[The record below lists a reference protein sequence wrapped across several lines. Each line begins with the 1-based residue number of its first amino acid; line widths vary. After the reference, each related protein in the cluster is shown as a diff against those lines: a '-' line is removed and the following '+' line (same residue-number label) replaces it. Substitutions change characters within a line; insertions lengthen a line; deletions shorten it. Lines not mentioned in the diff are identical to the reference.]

1 MAVYLDNAA
10 TTYPKPPAVW
20 QAMEHFM
27 KNIGASA
34 GRGGYRRALSA
45 EEIVFQCRR
54 LLGKL
59 FNINDATR
67 IVFTANATE
76 AINLVLKGW
85 LNPGDHVI
93 TTAMEHNAVWRCL
106 KTLEKERG
114 ISITVVPCREDG
126 ELLLPEL
133 DAAFREETRL
143 LACTHASNVTGT
155 VMPVQAITAAAHRHG
170 VPVLLDAAQT
180 AGAYPID
187 VRELDID
194 FLAFTGHKGLLGPM
208 GTGGLYIRP
217 GFYLRPLKEGGTGS
231 VSRLEYMP
239 EGLPDRFEAGT
250 LNVVGIAG
258 LKAAVEYVLN
268 QGISRIRSHEEV
280 LTARMLAGLEEL
292 PGVTVYGPRETA
304 RKVGVVSFNL
314 KELAPEEVAY
324 ALDEGHEIMVRVGL
338 HCAPLA
344 HKTIGT
350 LDRGTVRASVSYF
363 NTTGEIEAFL
373 TAVREIVELT
383 S

>member
-1 MAVYLDNAA
+1 MAIYLDNAA

-34 GRGGYRRALSA
+34 GRGGYRRALAS

-54 LLGKL
+54 LLRKL
-59 FNINDATR
+59 FNIDDATR
-67 IVFTANATE
+67 IVFTTNATE
-76 AINLVLKGW
+76 AINLALKGW
-85 LNPGDHVI
+85 LSPGDHVI

-133 DAAFREETRL
+133 EAAFREETRIV
-143 LACTHASNVTGT
+143 ACTHASNVTGT
-155 VMPVQAITAAAHRHG
+155 VMPVQAIAAVAHRRG

-180 AGAYPID
+180 AGVYPVD
-187 VRELDID
+187 ARELDVD
-194 FLAFTGHKGLLGPM
+194 FLAFTGHKGLLGPT

-217 GFYLRPLKEGGTGS
+217 GLELRPLKEGGTGS

-239 EGLPDRFEAGT
+239 ENLPDRFEAGT
-250 LNVVGIAG
+250 LNMVGIAG
-258 LKAAVEYVLN
+258 LKAAVEYILD
-268 QGISRIRSHEEV
+268 QGIDRIRAHEEE
-280 LTARMLAGLEEL
+280 LTARMLAGLEEF
-292 PGVTVYGPRETA
+292 PGVTVYGPKDTSK
-304 RKVGVVSFNL
+304 KVGVVSFNL

-324 ALDEGHEIMVRVGL
+324 ALDEGHDIMVRVGL

-350 LDRGTVRASVSYF
+350 LDRGTVRASVGYF
-363 NTTGEIEAFL
+363 NTAEEIDTFL

-383 S
+383 N

>member
-1 MAVYLDNAA
+1 MAIYLDNAA

-34 GRGGYRRALSA
+34 GRGGYRRALAA
-45 EEIVFQCRR
+45 EEIVFLCRR

-59 FNINDATR
+59 FNIDDATR

-85 LNPGDHVI
+85 LNPGDHVV

-133 DAAFREETRL
+133 DAAFREKTRL

-155 VMPVQAITAAAHRHG
+155 VMPVQAIAAVAHRHG

-180 AGAYPID
+180 AGVYTVD
-187 VRELDID
+187 VRELDVD
-194 FLAFTGHKGLLGPM
+194 FLAFTGHKGLLGPT

-217 GFYLRPLKEGGTGS
+217 GLDLRPLKEGGTGS

-239 EGLPDRFEAGT
+239 ENLPDRFEAGT
-250 LNVVGIAG
+250 LNMVGIAG
-258 LKAAVEYVLN
+258 LKAALEYILN
-268 QGISRIRSHEEV
+268 QGIDRIRAHEEE
-280 LTARMLAGLEEL
+280 LTARMLAGLAGL

-324 ALDEGHEIMVRVGL
+324 ALDEGHDIMVRVGL

-350 LDRGTVRASVSYF
+350 LERGTVRASVSYF
-363 NTTGEIEAFL
+363 NTAEEIDTFL
-373 TAVREIVELT
+373 TAVRDIVELT